1 MLKQRIAAAALAL
14 SASGAAGIVLH
25 EGMVPVVY
33 RDPVGIPTV
42 CAGHTATVS
51 QADIG
56 KKYTPEMCAALLKQ
70 DAAQAERAVKRCV
83 TAPVTQR
90 QYDALTSFTFNV
102 GETAFCGSTLVKL
115 HNRGDCLGAAAQFYR
130 WTYAGGK
137 QLPGLVTRRGAEAT
151 EYRSGCN
158 TKSI

>member
-1 MLKQRIAAAALAL
+1 MLKQRVAAAVLAL

-51 QADIG
+51 QADVG

-70 DAAQAERAVKRCV
+70 DAALAERAVKRCV

-90 QYDALTSFTFNV
+90 QYDALVSFTFNV

-115 HNRGDCLGAAAQFYR
+115 HNQGRCQDAAAQFLR
-130 WTYAGGK
+130 WTWAGGR
-137 QLPGLVTRRGAEAT
+137 QLPGLVTRRGYEAQ
-151 EYRSGCN
+151 EYRSACQ
-158 TKSI
+158 TKST